1 MGRRLGLRLL
11 ALGLLLGATPVA
23 VGDISGSAHDF
34 SSDSWNSGEI
44 CMPCHTPHDA
54 DTSVTASPLWNHAV
68 TTASFTLYSSP
79 TLVETPVAPR
89 GVSKL
94 CLSCHDGTI
103 ALDSF
108 SGMSGSNYVTGQA
121 NLGTD
126 LSDDH
131 PISIKWEHQ
140 NSVGSCSGCHGA
152 HQGNMYN
159 SVLPFFDGYVECAS
173 CHDVH
178 DQAGLS
184 KLLRKPL
191 AYSEL
196 CFHCHSK

>member
-1 MGRRLGLRLL
+1 MGKRLYVVL
-11 ALGLLLGATPVA
+11 ALGLLAGATSVA
-23 VGDISGSAHDF
+23 LGDIAGSAHDF
-34 SSDSWNSGEI
+34 SSDSWSDGEI
-44 CMPCHTPHDA
+44 CIVCHTPHNA
-54 DTSVTASPLWNHAV
+54 DTSITASPLWNHDV
-68 TTASFTLYSSP
+68 TSATFTLYDSP
-79 TLVETPVAPR
+79 TLDETPLAPQ

-108 SGMSGSNYVTGQA
+108 SGMSGSNFVTGEA
-121 NLGTD
+121 NVGTD

-131 PISIKWEHQ
+131 PISIKWNHQ
-140 NSVGSCSGCHGA
+140 TEIGACSGCHGA
-152 HQGNMYN
+152 HQGQYN
-159 SVLPFFDGYVECAS
+159 SALPFFDGYVECAS

-178 DQAGLS
+178 DRAGFT
-184 KLLRKPL
+184 KLLRKSL